1 MICDV
6 CGEERDPDAPSC
18 PNCLKIR
25 LEKFPGQQPRK
36 SGTPRPMME
45 VEERPVVQTIEKK
58 QLPVDEI
65 KKFIPVIVAVVMIVI
80 AGIAFFVMSKD
91 TNAVEMMDSAVVVSE
106 NFDETREEL
115 IEVSSMED

>member
-36 SGTPRPMME
+36 SGTPKPMME
-45 VEERPVVQTIEKK
+45 VEEKPVVQTIEKK
-58 QLPVDEI
+58 QLPI
-65 KKFIPVIVAVVMIVI
+65 KQYIFVIIAVLMIIIAIVASTIMGKETS
-80 AGIAFFVMSKD
+80 AM
-91 TNAVEMMDSAVVVSE
+91 EMMDSAVVVSE
-106 NFDETREEL
+106 NLDESFVEDTD
-115 IEVSSMED
+115 SMADLS